1 MVSVWEAP
9 VSTGKEHLLAWAD
22 MQQQPEDPPRFVP
35 PGPAS
40 GSAGVLPVS
49 RPLNSLA
56 IVSLVA
62 GIAGYVIP
70 HPFIAGLVAIVTGHM
85 ARSQIRRSGE
95 AGSRLALVGLI
106 LGYLHLL
113 LSVLVVGFLLLV
125 VLGFGAY
132 ILSQRGSS
140 Y

>member
-1 MVSVWEAP
+1 
-9 VSTGKEHLLAWAD
+9 
-22 MQQQPEDPPRFVP
+22 
-35 PGPAS
+35 
-40 GSAGVLPVS
+40 
-49 RPLNSLA
+49 
-56 IVSLVA
+56 VSLVA

>member
-1 MVSVWEAP
+1 
-9 VSTGKEHLLAWAD
+9 
-22 MQQQPEDPPRFVP
+22 MQQQPEDPPRMVP
-35 PGPAS
+35 PGPAPGS
-40 GSAGVLPVS
+40 GSAMHVS

-56 IVSLVA
+56 VVSLVA

-70 HPFIAGLVAIVTGHM
+70 HPFIGGLVAIVTGHM

-95 AGSRLALVGLI
+95 GGARLALVGLV

-113 LSVLVVGFLLLV
+113 FSVLVVGFVVLV
-125 VLGFGAY
+125 LLGFGAY
-132 ILSQRGSS
+132 LVSQRGSS